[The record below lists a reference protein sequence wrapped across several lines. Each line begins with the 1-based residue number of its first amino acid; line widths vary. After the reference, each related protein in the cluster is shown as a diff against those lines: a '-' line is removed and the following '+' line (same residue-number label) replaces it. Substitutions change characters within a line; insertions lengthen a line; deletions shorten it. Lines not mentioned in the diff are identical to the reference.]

1 MPLHT
6 DHTYI
11 PPDILEVGGL
21 PACGTRAACRTS
33 NRVDAEASPTHHGS
47 GVSIIKPY
55 ARLVASFL
63 FVVATQTRSAGS
75 NNIRNGCSIQE
86 VWAGNIADIDLLPVG
101 TIKVSVGA
109 EQSRSGGR
117 RRMCFQIYISSQL
130 VNGDGAH
137 GLSHRRSLRIVGN
150 EGHVPSWSRPRHP
163 RWVSCE
169 THIYICSRPPK

>member
-33 NRVDAEASPTHHGS
+33 NRVGAEAPPTHRGS

-75 NNIRNGCSIQE
+75 SNIRNGCSIQE
-86 VWAGNIADIDLLPVG
+86 VRAGDIADIDLLRTCG
-101 TIKVSVGA
+101 HHQGKRRCRA
-109 EQSRSGGR
+109 EQER
-117 RRMCFQIYISSQL
+117 RPQEDVFLDIYIL
-130 VNGDGAH
+130 TMVDGNGAH
-137 GLSHRRSLRIVGN
+137 GLSHRRSLRTKEMRAMCPCV
-150 EGHVPSWSRPRHP
+150 
-163 RWVSCE
+163 
-169 THIYICSRPPK
+169 